1 MQVTGSALRLDWFT
15 CLCPV
20 PSGSSALRNM
30 HMSEQS
36 DHMHAMFLFM
46 SRSLLGCLSACRM
59 SLEGLRACLL
69 AFEDEALEA
78 VSQLHRRIDF
88 LSAKIFNFWAQ
99 HCHLSRRVA
108 LLEGLPQDTDTT
120 ARPID
125 LHSLD

>member
-1 MQVTGSALRLDWFT
+1 
-15 CLCPV
+15 
-20 PSGSSALRNM
+20 
-30 HMSEQS
+30 
-36 DHMHAMFLFM
+36 
-46 SRSLLGCLSACRM
+46 M
-59 SLEGLRACLL
+59 SLEGLRARLL

-78 VSQLHRRIDF
+78 ISQLHRRIDF

-125 LHSLD
+125 LHSARLVLAAGLVERDVSGVA